1 MIRINLL
8 PHREIK
14 RAHRQ
19 RQFLLLAGASV
30 AAAVIA
36 VVLVHSVISG
46 LVERQSARN
55 RYLESEIAKLDKDIE
70 EIKRL
75 KEQTQAL
82 LARKQ
87 VVEALQI
94 NRTQGVQLLDQLA
107 RQLPEGIYLKAIKQT
122 GANVTIT
129 GYAQSNARVSTLM
142 RNLEASPWLESPN
155 LVEIK
160 AIVQGT
166 TRSSEFTLIVGLTRA
181 QPDPEQKAPGQPQ
194 PGSKT

>member
-14 RAHRQ
+14 RAQRQ

-30 AAAVIA
+30 AAAIIV

-55 RYLESEIAKLDKDIE
+55 RYLEGEIAKLDKDIE

-94 NRTQGVQLLDQLA
+94 NRTQAVQLLDQLA

-122 GANVTIT
+122 GAKVTIT

-160 AIVQGT
+160 AIAQGT
-166 TRSSEFTLIVGLTRA
+166 TRSSEFTLIVDLTRA
-181 QPDPEQKAPGQPQ
+181 QPDLEQKASGQPQ

>member
-14 RAHRQ
+14 RAQRQ
-19 RQFLLLAGASV
+19 RQFVLLAGASV
-30 AAAVIA
+30 AAAVI
-36 VVLVHSVISG
+36 VVILVHGVISG

-55 RYLESEIAKLDKDIE
+55 RYLEGEIAKLDKDIE

-75 KEQTQAL
+75 KEQTQTL

-94 NRTQGVQLLDQLA
+94 NRTQAVQLLDQLA
-107 RQLPEGIYLKAIKQT
+107 RHLPEGIYLRAVKQT
-122 GANVTIT
+122 GTQVTIN

-142 RNLEASPWLESPN
+142 RNLEASSWLESPN

-160 AIVQGT
+160 AITQGT
-166 TRSSEFTLIVGLTRA
+166 TRSSEFALNVGLTRA
-181 QPDPEQKAPGQPQ
+181 QPDPEHKAPAQSQ

>member
-14 RAHRQ
+14 RAQRQ

-30 AAAVIA
+30 AAAVVM
-36 VVLVHSVISG
+36 VVLVHGVISG
-46 LVERQSARN
+46 LVERQGARN
-55 RYLESEIAKLDKDIE
+55 RYLEGEIAKLDKDIE

-82 LARKQ
+82 LSRKQ
-87 VVEALQI
+87 VVEALQV
-94 NRTQGVQLLDQLA
+94 NRTQAVQLLDQLA
-107 RQLPEGIYLKAIKQT
+107 RHLPEGIYLKAVKQL
-122 GANVTIT
+122 GVQVTIN

-142 RNLEASPWLESPN
+142 RNLEASPWLEFPN

-160 AIVQGT
+160 AITQGT
-166 TRSSEFTLIVGLTRA
+166 TRSSEFTLTVTLTRA
-181 QPDPEQKAPGQPQ
+181 QPEPDQSAPTQSPT
-194 PGSKT
+194 GSKT